1 MLGTIGAICL
11 KYWVEVLLGLVAAG
25 LGFLFKRYL
34 QLERKE
40 YYTKLTT
47 DIKNENK
54 AIIELLTTKY
64 VEIDKKVEEEY
75 EQVLHDV
82 DDIIEK
88 EHKESKADDALLQNE
103 IDDLMG
109 QMSCLKAGLLSMQGK
124 EFRNNCRDLLN
135 EDHTITLDEWEEIDA
150 DHEAYNGLGGNH
162 KGDHLYGLVKTKFE
176 KGL

>member
-25 LGFLFKRYL
+25 FGFLFKRYL

-54 AIIELLTTKY
+54 AMVELLTTKY
-64 VEIDKKVEEEY
+64 TEMDKKVEERY
-75 EQVLHDV
+75 EEIIQDV
-82 DDIIEK
+82 DEVIEK
-88 EHKESKADDALLQNE
+88 GRQESKEDDALLQDE
-103 IDDLMG
+103 VDDLMI
-109 QMSCLKAGLLSMQGK
+109 QMNCLKAGLLSMQGK
-124 EFRNNCRDLLN
+124 EFRNNCRTLLD